1 VPARLCWARAG
12 RLSCTQCIFS
22 APCFQLH
29 THCIPLIPSFLPSL
43 CPALPCPP
51 VCLPDSSVPS
61 ACLPARLPDS
71 SLPSASPPAC
81 LPACLIPP
89 CPWHLQACLPSHQFN
104 PPSRIPT
111 QAYFKMNNVL
121 IDDRR
126 IKVDF
131 SQSVSHLWK
140 QFKRHG
146 RKGNADLA
154 GEADGHQR
162 QQAGAG
168 GSGRI
173 ELKEQ
178 FLPMG
183 GRGGGGGGRY
193 GGGGGYS
200 RGGGGRYGGGGG
212 GYSLVLGDEGEE
224 RAPQQVGLPCS
235 QGAGGCAAALPG
247 QPGKLTDGGYGL
259 V

>member
-1 VPARLCWARAG
+1 
-12 RLSCTQCIFS
+12 
-22 APCFQLH
+22 
-29 THCIPLIPSFLPSL
+29 
-43 CPALPCPP
+43 
-51 VCLPDSSVPS
+51 
-61 ACLPARLPDS
+61 
-71 SLPSASPPAC
+71 
-81 LPACLIPP
+81 
-89 CPWHLQACLPSHQFN
+89 
-104 PPSRIPT
+104 
-111 QAYFKMNNVL
+111 MNNVL

-200 RGGGGRYGGGGG
+200 
-212 GYSLVLGDEGEE
+212 LVLGDEGEE

-235 QGAGGCAAALPG
+235 LGAGGCAAALPG